1 MKLIDV
7 YRQYKEKYENYV
19 VVIKSGNFYD
29 IYDDD
34 TKIISYFLNYKINE
48 INGLKK
54 IGFPLI
60 SLNKVVYCLE
70 KQKINYVV
78 IEKIETDYEITQ
90 KKRFSNNLYGELYN
104 QFCIFTSFI

>member
-34 TKIISYFLNYKINE
+34 TKIISYFLNYKIKAKE
-48 INGLKK
+48 KK
-54 IGFPLI
+54 P
-60 SLNKVVYCLE
+60 
-70 KQKINYVV
+70 
-78 IEKIETDYEITQ
+78 
-90 KKRFSNNLYGELYN
+90 
-104 QFCIFTSFI
+104 